1 MSNNFDLRKFLTEN
15 KLTSV
20 AKTINEETTVSEVA
34 ELSPIE
40 QELVNAVVG
49 DVNEAIDLG
58 KILNKVKLLASK
70 GLLTVAMA
78 SAILASCGTAGTSDE
93 IFKREF
99 EILRK

>member
-20 AKTINEETTVSEVA
+20 AKTITEAA

-40 QELVNAVVG
+40 QKLVNAVMG
-49 DVNEAIDLG
+49 DVNESIDLG

-78 SAILASCGTAGTSDE
+78 SAILASCGTAGT
-93 IFKREF
+93 
-99 EILRK
+99 